1 MLRVVGSLSIMLS
14 PGPLEIDQPV
24 AGKVPINTFPCEMQT
39 VGCDGVISYLGCH
52 EETLVGPWWL

>member
-1 MLRVVGSLSIMLS
+1 MLCVVGSLSIMLG

-24 AGKVPINTFPCEMQT
+24 AGKVSINTFPCEMQT
-39 VGCDGVISYLGCH
+39 VGCDRVISYLGCH